1 VLQVGGN
8 ALFLEALFADE
19 CVGWTGSLGAAQD
32 GGGMSRFQIGCFI
45 IFCDNIFIKDS
56 IMRLLIKGFC

>member
-1 VLQVGGN
+1 VLQVGDN

-32 GGGMSRFQIGCFI
+32 GGGMSRF
-45 IFCDNIFIKDS
+45 
-56 IMRLLIKGFC
+56 